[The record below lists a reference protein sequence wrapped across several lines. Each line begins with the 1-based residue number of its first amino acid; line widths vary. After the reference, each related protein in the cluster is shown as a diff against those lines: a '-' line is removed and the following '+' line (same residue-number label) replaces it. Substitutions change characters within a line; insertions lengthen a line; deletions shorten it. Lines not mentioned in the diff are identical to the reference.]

1 MIMLKSQFAQQ
12 VLAVITLLLVLG
24 VLSIIWPMIIAVF
37 LSVLLLL
44 QSLGAELEIVIVAW
58 AEVED
63 VSVVVDA
70 LRRPGLQEVLS

>member
-24 VLSIIWPMIIAVF
+24 ALSIIWPMIIAVF

-58 AEVED
+58 AEVEN